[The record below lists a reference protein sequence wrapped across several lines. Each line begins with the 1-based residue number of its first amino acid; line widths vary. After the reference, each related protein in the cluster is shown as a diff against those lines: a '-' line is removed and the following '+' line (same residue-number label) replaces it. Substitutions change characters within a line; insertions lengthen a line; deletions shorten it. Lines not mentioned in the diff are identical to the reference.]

1 MATPPPRKKNAPP
14 LLPSQNP
21 MGRVFSGVFSVLNY
35 ELIACKLSYIC
46 FIRFH
51 FRRHYI
57 KKCEQFF
64 KLKTE
69 QDVEQVGFVLTTP
82 STAAIVIIFHLVNH
96 CIIFSRVADYE
107 IP

>member
-1 MATPPPRKKNAPP
+1 MATPPPQKKMHLL
-14 LLPSQNP
+14 LLPSQYP
-21 MGRVFSGVFSVLNY
+21 AGRVFPGVFPVLNY
-35 ELIACKLSYIC
+35 ELIECKLSYIC
-46 FIRFH
+46 FH

-69 QDVEQVGFVLTTP
+69 QDVEQVGSVLTTP

-96 CIIFSRVADYE
+96 CIIFSKVVDYE
-107 IP
+107 IPQ